1 MLAEG
6 SMVSVFLPTQ
16 NPFDEAR
23 RKVLLREYAEAVC
36 SLPLD
41 DNPVNDSNGSK
52 AGRINPGNPNV
63 FKLAHS
69 RSGPANRDIQ
79 VKVGN
84 VLFIPVMSVI
94 VTQPEVPNA
103 TSLQQC
109 ADKDQSSITSVGLE
123 VKGSAVQNLDDYR
136 VTTNEFN
143 VNHPQNNINQVP
155 SGNHRAVAEGIV
167 VMVKCDQPETFS
179 IKWNGNLICNDA
191 ECVEQK
197 YDENIT
203 YTVKV
208 EP

>member
-1 MLAEG
+1 
-6 SMVSVFLPTQ
+6 MVSVFLPTQ

-36 SLPLD
+36 SLPTN

-52 AGRINPGNPNV
+52 AGLINRGNPNV

-69 RSGPANRDIQ
+69 RSGPANRNIQ

-84 VLFIPVMSVI
+84 VLFIPVMSGI

-123 VKGSAVQNLDDYR
+123 VNGSAVQNLGNYR
-136 VTTNEFN
+136 VMTDEFN

-155 SGNHRAVAEGIV
+155 SGNHKALAKSIV
-167 VMVKCDQPETFS
+167 VMVKCDQPETFK
-179 IKWNGNLICNDA
+179 IKWNGNLNCNGAD
-191 ECVEQK
+191 CIEQN
-197 YDENIT
+197 YSEDIT
-203 YTVKV
+203 YTIKV